1 MAAKVWF
8 ITGTSRGFGREW
20 AIAALERG
28 DKVVATARDTASLRD
43 LADKYG
49 DAVLPLALDVT
60 ARQAVFDTVARAHN
74 HFGRLDVVV
83 NNAGYGQFG
92 MIEELSEQE
101 ARAQI
106 ETNLFGALWVTQA
119 SLPFL
124 REQGGGHIVQVSS
137 IGSISAFPNIGM
149 YHASKWALEGL
160 SQALAQEIAAF
171 GIKVTIIEPGAYKT
185 DWSSSASQATPL
197 PAYDPVRKQAA
208 ERRARRVAS
217 PGKPEATKEA
227 ILQVVDAERP
237 PLRIFFGNGPLG
249 IATADYESRLA
260 TWREWEQV
268 SVSANGEPDSTP
280 TTNR

>member
-1 MAAKVWF
+1 
-8 ITGTSRGFGREW
+8 
-20 AIAALERG
+20 
-28 DKVVATARDTASLRD
+28 
-43 LADKYG
+43 
-49 DAVLPLALDVT
+49 
-60 ARQAVFDTVARAHN
+60 
-74 HFGRLDVVV
+74 VV

-101 ARAQI
+101 ARAEI

-124 REQGGGHIVQVSS
+124 REQGSGHIVQVSS
-137 IGSISAFPNIGM
+137 IGGISAFPNIGM

-160 SQALAQEIAAF
+160 SQALAQEVAAF
-171 GIKVTIIEPGAYKT
+171 GIKVTMIEPGAYKT

-227 ILQVVDAERP
+227 ILRVVDAERP

>member
-28 DKVVATARDTASLRD
+28 DKVAATARDTASLRD

-60 ARQAVFDTVARAHN
+60 DRQAVFDTVARAHDR
-74 HFGRLDVVV
+74 FGRLDVVV

-119 SLPFL
+119 SLPLL
-124 REQGGGHIVQVSS
+124 RDQGGGHIIQVSS
-137 IGSISAFPNIGM
+137 IGGICAFPNIGM

-160 SQALAQEIAAF
+160 SQALAQEVDTF
-171 GIKVTIIEPGAYKT
+171 GIKVTLIEPGAYDT
-185 DWSSSASQATPL
+185 DWGASSAWHATPL
-197 PAYDPVRKQAA
+197 PAYDTVREQVAKQ
-208 ERRARRVAS
+208 RARRVAS
-217 PGKPEATKEA
+217 PGKPEATSKA
-227 ILQVVDAERP
+227 ILQVVDAQRP
-237 PLRIFFGNGPLG
+237 PLRIFFGNGPLS
-249 IATADYESRLA
+249 IATADYESRLT
-260 TWREWEQV
+260 TWHEWEQV
-268 SVSANGEPDSTP
+268 SISAQGDAG
-280 TTNR
+280 